1 MIDTP
6 ALEQVQCLSTAGF
19 HSMAY
24 WSWAGNSLPGDD
36 GDTPVICAHG
46 LTRNGRDFDDLA
58 RTLCQT
64 RPVCC
69 PDTVGRGESEWLRD
83 PSLYAIPQ
91 YASDMTTLIAR
102 MNTSKVD
109 WVGTSMGGLI
119 GLVLAAMP
127 GSPLRRLVINDIGP
141 TIPQAALD
149 RIGDYLGM
157 DWVYDRFEEA
167 VMHTKTVHAPFGDL
181 TDDQWR
187 HLAQHGFRK
196 RDDGKYV
203 PNHDRRLGEAFKTLK
218 EADID
223 LWPMFEAIDCP
234 VLVVRGA
241 ESDLLTEQIADDMV
255 KRGKNIQIV
264 TFDGCGHAPPFMED
278 DQIDAVQSFLAGS

>member
-1 MIDTP
+1 MDTP
-6 ALEQVQCLSTAGF
+6 SLNQVQCLSTAGF

-24 WSWAGNSLPGDD
+24 WTWDSDLVPGEG
-36 GDTPVICAHG
+36 GDTPLVCAHG

-64 RPVCC
+64 RQVVC

-83 PSLYAIPQ
+83 PALYAVPQ
-91 YASDMTTLIAR
+91 YVSDMTSLIAR
-102 MNTSKVD
+102 MNTREVD

-127 GSPLRRLVINDIGP
+127 GSPIRRLVINDIGP
-141 TIPQAALD
+141 RIPQAALD
-149 RIGDYLGM
+149 RIGDYLGI
-157 DWVYDRFEEA
+157 DWVYDTFNEA
-167 VMHTKTVHAPFGDL
+167 VAHTMNVHAPFGDL
-181 TDDQWR
+181 TEAQWR
-187 HLAQHGFRK
+187 HLARHGFRE
-196 RDDGKYV
+196 RDDGRFV
-203 PNHDRRLGEAFKTLK
+203 PNHDRRLGVAFKTLK

-241 ESDLLTEQIADDMV
+241 ESDLLTEAIASDMV
-255 KRGKNIQIV
+255 ERGRDVRVV
-264 TFDGCGHAPPFMED
+264 TFTGCGHAPPFMSEE
-278 DQIDAVQSFLAGS
+278 QIDVVQSFLADT